1 MSSRPRASARAG
13 VRLEAISRDVLDGV
27 LQADADAPQREHV
40 DLCVLPWFSDERPL
54 QGVLGL
60 LDWRGDG
67 CLSDLARGGYASGAW
82 DEAVLL
88 PARRGMPA
96 ARLLLLGCGP
106 RADFGEDLAE
116 QVGARVARAALGLRP
131 ASVLLAMP
139 SVAGERDVLESLFS
153 GMLRG
158 LEDESRSAPASFM
171 TTPPHR
177 WWVVVEERHLAR
189 LRRLLDGPLR
199 AALETSSSS

>member
-1 MSSRPRASARAG
+1 MSGASRARARAG
-13 VRLEAISRDVLDGV
+13 IRLEALSRDVLDGV
-27 LQADADAPQREHV
+27 PQGDAEESAREPV

-67 CLSDLARGGYASGAW
+67 VLSDLARSGYASGVCG
-82 DEAVLL
+82 ESVLV
-88 PARRGMPA
+88 PARAGMPA
-96 ARLLLLGCGP
+96 QRLLLIGCGP
-106 RADFGEDLAE
+106 RAAFDEDLAE
-116 QVGARVARAALGLRP
+116 QTGAAVAHASLGLRP

-139 SVAGERDVLESLFS
+139 PVAGDRDVLESLFS
-153 GMLRG
+153 GVLRG
-158 LEDESRSAPASFM
+158 LEDKSRTAPASFM

-177 WWVVVEERHLAR
+177 WCVVVEERHLAR
-189 LRRLLDGPLR
+189 LRRQLDGPLR